1 MAGNSQHAPAL
12 SQRGYPREVV
22 ELANAVAGA
31 SVFHGG
37 RDSVDSCDFDYN
49 LLCGRV
55 AVVGARIFG
64 FPGSDFALVRKSA
77 AAWYYGEST
86 MIEPTEDV
94 YSSLHRRFKGDLLR
108 PGDDDYERARTVW
121 NGMVART
128 PTLIARCADVSDV
141 QAAVRAAAQAG
152 ISTAVRCGGHSLA
165 GFSTCDGGLVIDL
178 SRMRQV
184 RVDADARRAR
194 FAGGCLLGS
203 IDTATQKAGLV
214 FPSGVVS
221 HTGAAGLVLGG
232 GTGWLT
238 RRFGLSC
245 DNVEGFT
252 LVTADSSVVRAN
264 SKENPDLF
272 WALRG
277 GGGNFGVV
285 TEFEVKLH
293 PLTSLVLAEGLTP
306 EPDIRRLLERWRDF
320 MAEAPIDLKWNV
332 DLRLAPD
339 KKNVPAELRGRPVAG
354 SSLVWTGD
362 PDASERYLQRALSLC
377 NSDSV
382 RRKVVS
388 FLELQTMADS
398 DFPHGRRYYTKSGYF
413 AALDDSTI
421 DRLVEAVASIPSSE
435 TQIELAY
442 LGGAAGLVAADETA
456 FGDRSAPFILNLL
469 ANWADPSA
477 DAGNIAWIRSLFGK
491 LRPAMKPGVY
501 VNFMSGDEQDRVPEA
516 YRERWDRMVAVKT
529 QYDPEN
535 FFRLNQNVRPRKP
548 AARA

>member
-1 MAGNSQHAPAL
+1 MTEL
-12 SQRGYPREVV
+12 S
-22 ELANAVAGA
+22 
-31 SVFHGG
+31 
-37 RDSVDSCDFDYN
+37 
-49 LLCGRV
+49 
-55 AVVGARIFG
+55 
-64 FPGSDFALVRKSA
+64 
-77 AAWYYGEST
+77 
-86 MIEPTEDV
+86 EDL
-94 YSSLHRRFKGDLLR
+94 YSSLLRRFKGDLLR
-108 PGDDDYERARTVW
+108 PGDIGYDDARIVW
-121 NGMVART
+121 NGMVARV
-128 PTLIARCADVSDV
+128 PGLIARCADINDLQS
-141 QAAVRAAAQAG
+141 AVRAAAQIG

-184 RVDADARRAR
+184 SVDAEARRAK

-221 HTGAAGLVLGG
+221 HTGASGLVLGG

-245 DNVEGFT
+245 DNVERFT
-252 LVTADSSVVRAN
+252 LVAAEGSLVHADAN
-264 SKENPDLF
+264 ENPDLF

-293 PLTSLVLAEGLTP
+293 PLTAVVLAEGLTP
-306 EPDIRRLLERWRDF
+306 ESDIRRLLERWRDF
-320 MAEAPIDLKWNV
+320 MAEAPLDLKWNV

-339 KKNVPAELRGRPVAG
+339 KKNVPAELRGRPVGG

-362 PDASERYLQRALSLC
+362 PDAGQPYLKGALSLC

-382 RRKVVS
+382 RSKVVS
-388 FLELQTMADS
+388 FLNLQTMADS

-413 AALDDSTI
+413 AALDDNTI
-421 DRLVEAVASIPSSE
+421 DRLVEAVATIPSSE

-469 ANWADPSA
+469 ANWAEPSA
-477 DAGNIAWIRSLFGK
+477 DAGNIAWVRNLFGK

-529 QYDPEN
+529 QYDPQN
-535 FFRLNQNVRPRKP
+535 FFRLNQNVSPRRLP
-548 AARA
+548 AKA